1 MGKPRLFGTRS
12 LYIPNAKADMRYMR
26 KLHQKG
32 RENAARC
39 QYEIPKERMERQL
52 EQEKCR

>member
-26 KLHQKG
+26 KVHQKG

-39 QYEIPKERMERQL
+39 QYEIPKERMERQM
-52 EQEKCR
+52 EQGKCQ